1 MIALI
6 DAVTDPND
14 AIAADHALR
23 RGFRIG
29 HEADDL
35 LVAVMAIGVRA

>member
-1 MIALI
+1 MVALI

-14 AIAADHALR
+14 AIAADRALR

-35 LVAVMAIGVRA
+35 LVAAMAIGVRA